1 MSSSRSE
8 KRARKKERRH
18 ARQAEVQAYFRRRR
32 RQRLGIGLGSLAA
45 VAAIVLAVLY
55 VVQSP
60 SAPEGTPAPSGADDL
75 ITVPVKQNV
84 ACGAEVPESAGSK
97 KNQYGE
103 AEDQKLD
110 EDNTYTLRME
120 TSCGD
125 IEITLDVERAPVT
138 SNSVAFLVR
147 EKFYDGTFFHR
158 LAPDFVIQG
167 GDPAGEGSGGSGYQ
181 VQEPPPEDLT
191 YDEGVVAMAK
201 GGTDPPGTSGSQF
214 FIVSGPSGQN
224 LTPEY
229 ALLGKVTKGM
239 DVVAKIMETAT
250 ADMQPPTAYT
260 YVERATI
267 VEE

>member
-1 MSSSRSE
+1 MSSRSE
-8 KRARKKERRH
+8 KRARQKERRR
-18 ARQAEVQAYFRRRR
+18 ARQTEVQAYFRRRR
-32 RQRLGIGLGSLAA
+32 RQRLGILLGSLAA

-55 VVQSP
+55 VVQTP
-60 SAPEGTPAPSGADDL
+60 STPEATPAPSGEDAL
-75 ITVPVKQNV
+75 ITVPVKRNV
-84 ACGAEVPESAGSK
+84 ACGAEVPESAGSEK
-97 KNQYGE
+97 KQYGN

-110 EDNTYTLRME
+110 PEKSYTLKLE

-125 IEITLDVERAPVT
+125 IEIALDVERAPLT
-138 SNSVAFLVR
+138 SNSVAFLAR

-167 GDPAGEGSGGSGYQ
+167 GDPAGEGSGGSGYK
-181 VQEPPPEDLT
+181 VQETPPEDLT

-201 GGTDPPGTSGSQF
+201 GGVELPGTSGSQF

-224 LTPEY
+224 LQPEY

-239 DVVAKIMETAT
+239 DVVAKIMETAI

>member
-8 KRARKKERRH
+8 KRARQKERRH
-18 ARQAEVQAYFRRRR
+18 ARQAEVQSYFRRRR
-32 RQRLGIGLGSLAA
+32 RQRLGILLGSLAA

-60 SAPEGTPAPSGADDL
+60 STPEGTPAPSGEEAL
-75 ITVPVKQNV
+75 ITVPVKRNV
-84 ACGAEVPESAGSK
+84 ACGAELPEAAGSK
-97 KNQYGE
+97 KKQYGK

-110 EDNTYTLRME
+110 PEKSYTLKME

-125 IEITLDVERAPVT
+125 IEIELDVERAPVT

-167 GDPAGEGSGGSGYQ
+167 GDPTGEGAGGSGYK
-181 VQEPPPEDLT
+181 VRENPPEDLT
-191 YDEGVVAMAK
+191 YDEGIVAMAK
-201 GGTDPPGTSGSQF
+201 GGDELPGTSASQF
-214 FIVSGPSGQN
+214 FIVSGPSGQS
-224 LTPEY
+224 LDAEY

-239 DVVAKIMETAT
+239 DVIAKIMETAT
-250 ADMQPPTAYT
+250 ADMQPPSAYT

-267 VEE
+267 VED